1 LARPDS
7 HPDTTSQVVAM
18 FVRPSLLRGMR
29 SFFGQNKTLRK
40 VAPALRPHLTQLE
53 DRCTPAFVFV
63 DFGDNF
69 QSGQLTDTLGNLMN
83 LKSGSNP
90 AVNGP
95 DLTFLGNASTSITI
109 QSYNSVFGSSAAANR
124 VAIMQQLRRYFES
137 TDVTVVELTAKDQ
150 TINGITFKGASSL
163 ADISVTLGLNEG
175 GSRNNDTYALVGMGI
190 VNGDDLLGDI
200 GLAGIANGTDLGNKA
215 NLNDDTCLNF
225 VSPSFPLGNVFDAD
239 TIAHESGHNLGL
251 RHVYHTSGP
260 TIAGQNWKLLS
271 NSEVM
276 SYNRAFV
283 GSQDLMTMFSRF
295 PTILGDGNGSQNVLS
310 VNAPNNGTYEQL
322 LNDPEV
328 GGNNTLNYV
337 SGTGAHDIIAISKT
351 GTNTAQVTIQP
362 FSNNSYTSAMTVPG
376 IGGTSYTYTISLDK
390 PILID
395 AGPSD
400 DRLVIDND
408 LGVTVQFRAMSGVDH
423 VVINDANGATVTFQP
438 GTTKVP
444 SLDTTADFRATLTFA
459 GTTINIQELEPTS
472 SITVNNAGVVKYVSP
487 GGVDKLTA
495 AGAAGGKITVTG
507 TVFGNISAIP
517 FSIVGASSLAFNLGN
532 GDGAGAD
539 DKLTLS
545 FTNGS
550 PVPAGGMS
558 YDGGLGT
565 DSIVVTADTDFT
577 LTNALLG
584 LGAFGNVTLTKV
596 ESATLTGGASDNLF
610 NVVGWTGA
618 AVLDGGTGTDTIQ
631 FSQNADITLAPTSL
645 TTSLGTTIQLASIE
659 SAKLS
664 GGASDNT
671 FNLSNWSGPST
682 VNGLGGTDS
691 IRLIR
696 NANFTATDALIS
708 VSDGTSYPVTSI
720 ERVELTGG
728 TGDNVFDFNGWSGG
742 GLIDGVGG
750 TDEIRVT
757 RDADFTLSAGSLVI
771 SVGLPIGITSIETA
785 ALTGGAGNNTFTL
798 MGWEGNATLSG
809 LEGADIYRVTPG
821 TKASTITIIDTG
833 VAPPT
838 GPIDQVQIIGTVG
851 ADNYI
856 IEPDAVISGAQR
868 VQYQGVESVSVDGKE
883 GDDTFVTDINKGFF
897 SGPGKTFT
905 LEGGSGLNTFV
916 ITGTPAAPIAQS
928 GVLFTGGTT
937 GEILLDPDGSITP
950 SLTGPL
956 NGDEIIIPFSNMS
969 KIGDVTPAARF
980 DFAFGATSDTIAV
993 TDGGIYAGTPTV
1005 QVFDGTRGVS
1015 VARKT
1020 RVVISGG
1027 GGTDTF
1033 NLDTTA
1039 AVPGVTAFDLI
1050 GGNGSDSFIV
1060 KAVNLP
1066 VGLIGADGDDSFLL
1080 GSPTGLDNVSGSV
1093 TIDGGGGTNGVSLD
1107 DAGSA
1112 AGNAGVLIG
1121 PTGVAGL
1128 AGIGGN
1134 TIAFVPGT
1142 VASLSVTGASAFTN
1156 AIAVATLGFPLSL
1169 VTGGQDDAIALA
1181 AIGAAASVLTGA
1193 GNDAVQIN
1201 GLSAGLALLTQDGN
1215 DVVSFNTM
1223 TGTPAGSLDA
1233 FATPFQFDAG
1243 AGSDMAVFND
1253 AADTTGNAY
1262 AVGPNA
1268 FTRSGGINFTYTNVE
1283 AARIFGGGAGDNTYA
1298 ITGLT
1303 AGVTVT
1309 DGAGNAQ
1316 MSIGGDTLGGA
1327 NSFTGGLGNDAFTF
1341 TGEGFSST
1349 ATVDGGGGLDTATT
1363 RGTAADNALVA
1374 SIGAAGAGSLAG
1386 AGSTLTFNG
1395 LETLAVDGAGGN
1407 NSLTYADT
1415 TPTAGTFTFI
1425 PAGAAA
1431 GSVSSTGGTTGVNF
1445 TNANKSLTYNGGTVR
1460 DTLTVLGVSTIGKAT
1475 GAELTSA
1482 NGTDTVTVSDALV
1495 AIQNTAL
1502 GTLRSIAIAET
1513 AGVPTVKTLLVRVGN
1528 EATASADQVTATP
1541 SNRASIYI
1549 YGGSPTSTPGDKLV
1563 VNTVGPRTVSLDS
1576 DPNGKPITRVTQLS
1590 NGATVGFSEF
1600 ETAPRIE
1607 LVAVGTGAGTAARV
1621 QVYDASSGQ
1630 QKLDFFPFGLSFTGG
1645 VSVATGDVNGDS
1657 YPDIIVGA
1665 GPGGAPTVHVYN
1677 GITGEIL
1684 TAFNAYAPSF
1694 TGGVQVAA
1702 GDVNGDGTADIIIG
1716 CGIGG
1721 GPHVQVVS
1729 GKDFNTRLLNF
1740 FAYDPSFRSGVQV
1753 AAGDVN
1759 GDGTIDVI
1767 TGAGQGGG
1775 PHIRA
1780 FSGKNAGVIANFFA
1794 FDPNYRGG
1802 VNVTAGDINGD
1813 GKVDIVAAPASSG
1826 STQVYVYTG
1835 FGALQTSF
1843 NASTGSGGVLPIAR
1857 EDGIRLANADLD
1869 GDGIKDLITA
1879 RGRGTLPVVTGYKL
1893 GGTTGP
1899 LPLSVIRTTTVFDAG
1914 FTGGVFVG

>member
-1 LARPDS
+1 MS
-7 HPDTTSQVVAM
+7 
-18 FVRPSLLRGMR
+18 VRPSFFRGPR
-29 SFFGQNKTLRK
+29 LSSKKTSASRK
-40 VAPALRPHLTQLE
+40 RVPVLRPNLIQLE
-53 DRCTPAFVFV
+53 DRCTPAFLFV
-63 DFGDNF
+63 DFGDRF
-69 QSGQLTDTLGNLMN
+69 PAGGLTDTLGNLQN

-95 DLTFLGNASTSITI
+95 DLTFLGNASTPITI
-109 QSYNSVFGSSAAANR
+109 QSYNSVFGSSAATNR
-124 VAIMQQLRRYFES
+124 AQIMQVVRRYFES
-137 TDVTVVELTAKDQ
+137 TDVTVVELTATDQ
-150 TINGITFKGASSL
+150 TINGITVRGAASL

-200 GLAGIANGTDLGNKA
+200 GLAGIANGKDLGNKA

-225 VSPSFPLGNVFDAD
+225 VSPSFPLGNVFDGD

-251 RHVYHTSGP
+251 RHVYHTSGS

-295 PTILGDGNGSQNVLS
+295 PTILGDGNNDPNTLS
-310 VNAPNNGTYEQL
+310 VNAPNKGTYEQL

-328 GGNNTLNYV
+328 GGNSTLNYV
-337 SGTGAHDIIAISKT
+337 SGTGANDIITISKT
-351 GTNTAQVTIQP
+351 GANTAQVTIQP
-362 FSNNSYTSAMTVPG
+362 FSNNSYTSTMIVPG

-408 LGVTVQFRAMSGVDH
+408 LGVTVRFRAMSGVDH

-438 GTTKVP
+438 GTTKTP
-444 SLDTTADFRATLTFA
+444 SVDTTADFRATLTFG
-459 GTTINIQELEPTS
+459 GTTIDIQELEPTS
-472 SITVNNAGVVKYVSP
+472 SITVNNAGIVKYVSP
-487 GGVDKLTA
+487 GGVDKITA
-495 AGAAGGKITVTG
+495 AGGAGGKISVTG
-507 TVFGNISAIP
+507 TVFGNITAIP
-517 FSIVGASSLAFNLGN
+517 LHLVGVASLAVNLGN

-550 PVPAGGMS
+550 PIPAGGMS

-565 DSIVVTADTDFT
+565 DAIVVTANTDFT

-584 LGAFGNVTLTKV
+584 LGAFGNVALTKV
-596 ESATLTGGASDNLF
+596 ESATLTGGAADNLF

-645 TTSLGTTIQLASIE
+645 TTSLGTSIQLASIE
-659 SAKLS
+659 SANLT
-664 GGASDNT
+664 GGAGDNT
-671 FNLSNWSGPST
+671 FNLSTWTGPST
-682 VNGLGGTDS
+682 VNGAGGTDTL
-691 IRLIR
+691 RLIR
-696 NANFTATDALIS
+696 NANFTLTDALIS
-708 VSDGTSYPVTSI
+708 VSDGTSYPVTSV
-720 ERVELTGG
+720 ERAELTGG
-728 TGDNVFDFNGWSGG
+728 AGDNIFDFNGWSGG
-742 GLIDGVGG
+742 GTIDGLGG

-757 RDADFTLSAGSLVI
+757 RDADMSLSAGSLVI
-771 SVGLPIGITSIETA
+771 SVGLPIGITSIEAA
-785 ALTGGAGNNTFTL
+785 ALTGGASANTFTL
-798 MGWEGNATLSG
+798 TGWEGNASLNG
-809 LEGADIYRVTPG
+809 LEGADIYRITPG
-821 TKASTITIIDTG
+821 TKASTIAIVDTG
-833 VAPPT
+833 AL

-868 VQYQGVESVSVDGKE
+868 VQFQGVDSVSVDGKE

-897 SGPGKTFT
+897 TGGPFS
-905 LEGGSGLNTFV
+905 LEGGLGQNTFV

-928 GVLFTGGTT
+928 GVLFTGGNT
-937 GEILLDPDGSITP
+937 GKILLDPDGSITP

-956 NGDEIIIPFSNMS
+956 NGDEIVIPFSNMS

-980 DFAFGATSDTIAV
+980 DFAFGATNDTIV
-993 TDGGIYAGTPTV
+993 VSDGGVYAGTPTV

-1027 GGTDTF
+1027 NGTDTF

-1050 GGNGSDSFIV
+1050 GGTGSDSFTV

-1066 VGLIGADGDDSFLL
+1066 VGLFGADSDDSFLL
-1080 GSPTGLDNVSGSV
+1080 GSAVGLDNVTGSV
-1093 TIDGGGGTNGVSLD
+1093 TIDGGTGTNGVSLD

-1112 AGNAGVLIG
+1112 AANAGVVIG
-1121 PTGVAGL
+1121 PAGVTGL

-1134 TIAFVPGT
+1134 AIAFVPGT
-1142 VASLSVTGASAFTN
+1142 VASLTVAGAAGFANTIS
-1156 AIAVATLGFPLSL
+1156 VATLGFPLSL
-1169 VTGGQDDAIALA
+1169 TTGGAADAVTLA
-1181 AIGAAASVLTGA
+1181 AIGGPAAVLTGA
-1193 GNDAVQIN
+1193 GGDTVQIN

-1215 DVVSFNTM
+1215 DTIAFNAPS
-1223 TGTPAGSLDA
+1223 GTPAGSLDA
-1233 FATPFQFDAG
+1233 FTTPFNSDAG
-1243 AGSDMAVFND
+1243 ADTDTIVLND

-1262 AVGPNA
+1262 VLGANA
-1268 FTRSGGINFTYTNVE
+1268 FTRSGGISLTYANVE
-1283 AARIFGGGAGDNTYA
+1283 SAKLFGGGTGDNTYA
-1298 ITGLT
+1298 ITGLV
-1303 AGVTVT
+1303 AGVAVT
-1309 DGAGNAQ
+1309 DGAGNGT
-1316 MSIGGDTLGGA
+1316 MTIGGNTLGGT
-1327 NSFTGGLGNDAFTF
+1327 NSFAGGLGNDTFNF
-1341 TGEGFSST
+1341 TGDGLGS
-1349 ATVDGGGGLDTATT
+1349 AVTVDGGSGNDAAST

-1374 SIGAAGAGSLAG
+1374 SIGAAGAGSLTGAG
-1386 AGSTLTFNG
+1386 AGALTFAA
-1395 LETLAVDGAGGN
+1395 LETLAVDGLGGSN
-1407 NSLTYADT
+1407 ALTYADAT
-1415 TPTAGTFTFI
+1415 TTAGTFTYI

-1431 GSVSSTGGTTGVNF
+1431 GAVTSTGGTTAVTF

-1460 DTLTVLGVSTIGKAT
+1460 DTLTVLGVSTTGKAS

-1482 NGTDTVTVSDALV
+1482 NGTDTVTVSDTLV
-1495 AIQNTAL
+1495 AIQNAAL

-1513 AGVPTVKTLLVRVGN
+1513 GGVPTVKTLLVRVGN
-1528 EATASADQVTATP
+1528 ETTASADHVTSTP
-1541 SNRASIYI
+1541 SNRANIYI
-1549 YGGSPTSTPGDKLV
+1549 YGGSPTTTPGDKLV

-1590 NGATVGFSEF
+1590 NGATVGFAEF

-1607 LVAVGTGAGTAARV
+1607 LVAVGTGAGTVGRV
-1621 QVYDASSGQ
+1621 QVYDASSGLK
-1630 QKLDFFPFGLSFTGG
+1630 KLDFMPFGANFTGG
-1645 VSVATGDVNGDS
+1645 VTVATGDVNGDS
-1657 YPDIIVGA
+1657 YPDIFAAA
-1665 GPGGAPTVHVYN
+1665 GPGGSPTVNVYD
-1677 GITGEIL
+1677 GITGAIL
-1684 TAFNAYAPSF
+1684 TSFNAYAASF
-1694 TGGVQVAA
+1694 TGGVQVAS
-1702 GDVNGDGTADIIIG
+1702 GDVNGDGAADIIIG

-1721 GPHVQVVS
+1721 GPHVQVIS
-1729 GKDFNTRLLNF
+1729 GKDFSTRLLNF

-1759 GDGTIDVI
+1759 GDGTIDVV
-1767 TGAGQGGG
+1767 TGAGPGGG

-1780 FSGKNAGVIANFFA
+1780 FSGKDAGVIANFFA

-1802 VNVTAGDINGD
+1802 VNVTAGDVNGD

-1826 STQVYVYTG
+1826 GTQVYVYTG
-1835 FGALQTSF
+1835 IGILQSSF

-1857 EDGIRLANADLD
+1857 EDGVRLANADLD
-1869 GDGIKDLITA
+1869 GDGIKDVITA
-1879 RGRGTLPVVTGYKL
+1879 RGRGTLPVVTGYRL
-1893 GGTTGP
+1893 GSTTGP
-1899 LPLSVIRTTTVFDAG
+1899 VPLEVIRNWTVFDAG